1 MMHTDRKIKV
11 RALYSRATP
20 LINRVLSMA
29 GVPL

>member
-11 RALYSRATP
+11 RALYSRPMP